1 MNNRFENSQDYDLD
15 MCGISRSYSQTKLP
29 SQNNN
34 NKDKLKNEFVDK
46 NLLQRKDQ
54 EDLSGSIQLNDLNI
68 LGLKD
73 YYSGT
78 CDNNLE
84 IKPKKIEETNDRIE
98 IEAQQNEP
106 INTTLDQLGQKLNE
120 VIGQY
125 LCELTSQSR
134 LSLDSFSLQNSENLD
149 EEQQQQILDLELN
162 VIRQR
167 IYKQIVD
174 KINLSVIQSVQS
186 IGTSSQLISQTQSN
200 QISTHVSK
208 ELMNNSTTQF
218 SQISQKSPPKSL
230 THSLLDLQSQLYQST
245 QQAQA
250 RPSNK
255 KTDELPF
262 NIVDCEGTK
271 EELQNKLKIS
281 IQLNYQQSQINS
293 QLREELQKYEKMN
306 QPQDSIYEDDIQ
318 ILQQEIQ
325 NLRLE
330 NCKLKE
336 NQSNKLC
343 ERCKDSI

>member
-1 MNNRFENSQDYDLD
+1 MKNRFENSQDHDLD
-15 MCGISRSYSQTKLP
+15 MCGISRSYSQTKL
-29 SQNNN
+29 SGLSNH

-46 NLLQRKDQ
+46 HLLQRKDQ
-54 EDLSGSIQLNDLNI
+54 EDLGGSIQLNDLNI

-73 YYSGT
+73 YYSGV

-84 IKPKKIEETNDRIE
+84 IQPKKKEETNDRVQIDT
-98 IEAQQNEP
+98 QQNEP
-106 INTTLDQLGQKLNE
+106 FNNTLDQFGQKLNE

-186 IGTSSQLISQTQSN
+186 IGTSSQLTSQSN
-200 QISTHVSK
+200 YISTCVSK
-208 ELMNNSTTQF
+208 ELLNNSVTQF

-230 THSLLDLQSQLYQST
+230 THSLLDLQSQLQQSA

-250 RPSNK
+250 RPNK
-255 KTDELPF
+255 KNDELPF

-306 QPQDSIYEDDIQ
+306 QSFDSIQEDEIH
-318 ILQQEIQ
+318 ILQQEIN

-330 NCKLKE
+330 NAKLNE
-336 NQSNKLC
+336 SQSNKQC
-343 ERCKDSI
+343 EKCKGSIN

>member
-1 MNNRFENSQDYDLD
+1 MNNRFENSQDHDLD

-46 NLLQRKDQ
+46 KLLQRKDQ
-54 EDLSGSIQLNDLNI
+54 EDLGGSIQLNDLNI

-73 YYSGT
+73 YYSGA
-78 CDNNLE
+78 CDNTLE
-84 IKPKKIEETNDRIE
+84 IKPKKIEEVNDRIE

-106 INTTLDQLGQKLNE
+106 LNTNLDQLGQKLNE

-125 LCELTSQSR
+125 LSELTSQSR

-149 EEQQQQILDLELN
+149 EEQQQQIIDLELN

-230 THSLLDLQSQLYQST
+230 THSLLDLQSQLYQSA
-245 QQAQA
+245 QQAYA
-250 RPSNK
+250 RPNK
-255 KTDELPF
+255 KIDELPF
-262 NIVDCEGTK
+262 NILDCEGTK

-281 IQLNYQQSQINS
+281 IQLNYQQSQINN

-306 QPQDSIYEDDIQ
+306 QPQDSIYEDEIHT
-318 ILQQEIQ
+318 LQQEIL

-330 NCKLKE
+330 NAKLKE

-343 ERCKDSI
+343 EKCKDSI

>member
-1 MNNRFENSQDYDLD
+1 MNNRFENSQDHDLD

-29 SQNNN
+29 NLNNH

-46 NLLQRKDQ
+46 KLLQRKDQ
-54 EDLSGSIQLNDLNI
+54 EDLGGSIQLNDLNI

-73 YYSGT
+73 YYSGA
-78 CDNNLE
+78 CDNNNQE
-84 IKPKKIEETNDRIE
+84 IKLKQIEETNDCTQVE
-98 IEAQQNEP
+98 TQQNEP
-106 INTTLDQLGQKLNE
+106 YNNTLDQLGQKLNE

-186 IGTSSQLISQTQSN
+186 IGTSSQLTSQSN
-200 QISTHVSK
+200 YVSTCVSK
-208 ELMNNSTTQF
+208 ELLNNSVTQF

-230 THSLLDLQSQLYQST
+230 THSLLDLQSQLYQSA

-250 RPSNK
+250 RPNK
-255 KTDELPF
+255 KVDDLPF

-293 QLREELQKYEKMN
+293 QLREELSKYEKMN
-306 QPQDSIYEDDIQ
+306 YPDSIQEDETLT
-318 ILQQEIQ
+318 LQQEIQ

-330 NCKLKE
+330 NAKLKE
-336 NQSNKLC
+336 SQSNKLC
-343 ERCKDSI
+343 EKCKDSL